1 MLVAWS
7 GSMVV
12 AQKVTTPEELDKT
25 MEKVGPAMQAIQKAV
40 KSGAFAEVKPQL
52 AVVRQAMEDS
62 REFWVQHK
70 KEDALKFNA
79 DTIEKIGAVEK
90 AVSGEGVQGD
100 AVMAALKTMGG
111 ACQSCHKTYRERDAE
126 NNYILKPGS
135 VTQ

>member
-7 GSMVV
+7 GSIVV
-12 AQKVTTPEELDKT
+12 AQKVTTPEELDKV
-25 MEKVGPAMQAIQKAV
+25 MKKVGPAMQAIQKAV
-40 KSGAFAEVKPQL
+40 KSGAYGDVKPQL
-52 AVVRQAMEDS
+52 AVVKQAMQDS

-79 DTIEKIGAVEK
+79 DTLEKIDAVEK
-90 AVSGEGVQGD
+90 AVSGDSVQGD

-135 VTQ
+135 ITQ